1 MPRLRQSDELRRKSN
16 RAAASRCREKKRQK
30 VLDLQQRT
38 VQLTAANNQL
48 KNEVELLNAVI
59 SRHAQKGSLEATAV
73 GNLRGLL

>member
-1 MPRLRQSDELRRKSN
+1 LPRLRQSDELRRKSN

-48 KNEVELLNAVI
+48 KNEVELLKTVI
-59 SRHAQKGSLEATAV
+59 SRQKGSLEATAV
-73 GNLRGLL
+73 GNLGGLL